1 MSIFLI
7 AEIGLSH
14 EGSVGIAKSYI
25 DLATDL
31 GFDAIKF
38 QTHNADDES
47 SKQEAFRSKIFFQ
60 DKTRFDYWKR
70 TSFDNDTWLFLK
82 KYCDKKKIV
91 FITSA
96 FSEKS
101 LKVLKKIGQKYW
113 KIPSGEVTN
122 LILAEEKMDEAIIN
136 LRLVDNKKMQKLNM
150 KFRNKD
156 KTTNVLSF
164 TNDDI
169 SLKQT
174 NNIGD
179 IAISVEYV
187 LNESED
193 IGKNFDEH
201 MIHMLAHGIY
211 HILGHDHQVSYK
223 IRSRC

>member
-1 MSIFLI
+1 MK
-7 AEIGLSH
+7 
-14 EGSVGIAKSYI
+14 SVNKCFNEVKK
-25 DLATDL
+25 DC
-31 GFDAIKF
+31 FKF
-38 QTHNADDES
+38 IS
-47 SKQEAFRSKIFFQ
+47 SQE
-60 DKTRFDYWKR
+60 TKR
-70 TSFDNDTWLFLK
+70 D
-82 KYCDKKKIV
+82 
-91 FITSA
+91 
-96 FSEKS
+96 
-101 LKVLKKIGQKYW
+101 
-113 KIPSGEVTN
+113 
-122 LILAEEKMDEAIIN
+122 
-136 LRLVDNKKMQKLNM
+136 

-211 HILGHDHQVSYK
+211 HILGHDHQVDSMAEVMESKEISTLKKLNINNPYH
-223 IRSRC
+223 

>member
-1 MSIFLI
+1 MSLLI
-7 AEIGLSH
+7 
-14 EGSVGIAKSYI
+14 
-25 DLATDL
+25 
-31 GFDAIKF
+31 
-38 QTHNADDES
+38 S
-47 SKQEAFRSKIFFQ
+47 SNKNVSISEEL
-60 DKTRFDYWKR
+60 
-70 TSFDNDTWLFLK
+70 NK
-82 KYCDKKKIV
+82 KL
-91 FITSA
+91 
-96 FSEKS
+96 E
-101 LKVLKKIGQKYW
+101 
-113 KIPSGEVTN
+113 EVTN

-211 HILGHDHQVSYK
+211 HILGHDHQVDSMAEVMESKEISTLKKLNINNPYH
-223 IRSRC
+223 